1 MFCVFPTGANL
12 FINMLDCLDL
22 AKHKQAGFVLFFCCC
37 FLFKGIKKNRGR
49 PHGGRKF
56 ENIKKKSFQTLICTL
71 FYTFISSASH
81 VT

>member
-37 FLFKGIKKNRGR
+37 FLFKGIKKIEEDLMEE
-49 PHGGRKF
+49 
-56 ENIKKKSFQTLICTL
+56 ENLKTSKRSRFR
-71 FYTFISSASH
+71 H
-81 VT
+81 